1 MGVLASAEALGLP
14 GSAGQTGTVSDT
26 NLKLCRCFVRFS
38 PPLSFPLSFV
48 FRSFFLCSLL
58 LLLL

>member
-26 NLKLCRCFVRFS
+26 NLKLCRCFVRF
-38 PPLSFPLSFV
+38 PPLPSFPLSFV
-48 FRSFFLCSLL
+48 FRSF
-58 LLLL
+58 